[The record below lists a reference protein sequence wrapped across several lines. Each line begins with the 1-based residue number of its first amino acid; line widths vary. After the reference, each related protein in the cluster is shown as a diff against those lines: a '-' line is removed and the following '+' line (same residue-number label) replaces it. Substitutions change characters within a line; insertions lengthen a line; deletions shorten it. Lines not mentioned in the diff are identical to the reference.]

1 MRHDPKLYEDQIV
14 LLSLGVL
21 KGNELRALEEHLS
34 GGCETC
40 EKLLAE
46 NEAVASS
53 IPYALEDIPL
63 SESVGERIFEAIE
76 SIESKELRVHNGGF
90 WNRIRPVWLNIG
102 SAAAAAAIIV
112 LTLVNLSLRED
123 QHKLEDTVSR
133 LQAELDKEKSIM
145 PFVMD
150 TSIASVSLKG
160 QMSGLNSSGKLLW
173 KESTNKA
180 LLVVSDVPVLKPGTT
195 YQFWCIE
202 DGKPHS
208 MGTFTVNED
217 GWYMMEID
225 DMPEKRGGSKFLLTM
240 EPEGGMPEPTG
251 QTYLAGS
258 T

>member
-1 MRHDPKLYEDQIV
+1 MTHDPNLYEDQII
-14 LLSLGVL
+14 LLSLGAL

-40 EKLLAE
+40 ERLLAE
-46 NEAVASS
+46 NQAVVSS
-53 IPYALEDIPL
+53 IPYALEDMRL
-63 SESVGERIFEAIE
+63 SDSVGERIFEAIE
-76 SIESKELRVHNGGF
+76 GAEPEESRVQKGGF
-90 WNRIRPVWLNIG
+90 WSRIEPAWLNFG
-102 SAAAAAAIIV
+102 SAVAAAAIIILV
-112 LTLVNLSLRED
+112 LVNMSLRDDRHEL
-123 QHKLEDTVSR
+123 QDTVSR
-133 LQAELDKEKSIM
+133 LQAELDKEKSVM

-150 TSIASVSLKG
+150 TGVASVSLEG
-160 QMSGLNSSGKLLW
+160 QMSGLDSSGKLLW
-173 KESTNKA
+173 KESANKA

-202 DGKPHS
+202 EGKPHS

-217 GWYMMEID
+217 GSYMMEIE
-225 DMPEKRGGSKFLLTM
+225 DMPEKRGGIKFLVTM